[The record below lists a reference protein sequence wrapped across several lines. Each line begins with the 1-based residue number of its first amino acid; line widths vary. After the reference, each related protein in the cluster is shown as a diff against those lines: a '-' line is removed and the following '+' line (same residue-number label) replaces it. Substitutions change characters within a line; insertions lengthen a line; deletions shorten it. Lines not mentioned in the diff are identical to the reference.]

1 MLISDNNVRIEI
13 MEPGKLKE
21 LFIGVIGNSDGI
33 RNLHLIKSPTGV
45 PRLISQLYRLYQA
58 DILGVPF
65 LLASTDLNG
74 AGVRQIIAHN
84 QILKKAVKKPVTFV
98 VNHLKAHQLRS
109 LMRQKINFI
118 DTSGNFFIPDALLVF
133 RKLKN
138 EIRENRENP
147 STWVKVSVIKQILTE
162 ELNNYTVS
170 DFAGAFQI
178 SNMHASRLVTEL
190 NSFGLIKINKEG
202 VSKHIQFLNKPELWK
217 QVMNLI
223 GSPVVK
229 RIYTNSKIKNA
240 KLAGLTALGET
251 TLLEAGLLQTLAIG
265 KKRYRDLQKEIIP
278 TEQEEAKYC
287 LEIWEWEPEHLSA
300 EKQVDPISLYLS
312 LQNQDDDRV
321 QIALQ
326 EIIKEAVGV

>member
-1 MLISDNNVRIEI
+1 MLITDIYVRMET
-13 MEPGKLKE
+13 MEPAKLKE
-21 LFIGVIGNSDGI
+21 LFNGAIGNHDGI
-33 RNLHLIKSPTGV
+33 RNIHPTKSPMGI
-45 PRLISQLYRLYQA
+45 PRLISQLYSLYEA

-65 LLASTDLNG
+65 LLASTDLKE

-84 QILKKAVKKPVTFV
+84 EILKKAVKKPVTFV
-98 VNHLKAHQLRS
+98 VNHLKAHQLKS
-109 LMRQKINFI
+109 LMTQKINFI

-138 EIRENRENP
+138 EVRENRENP
-147 STWVKVSVIKQILTE
+147 STWVKVSIIKQILTG
-162 ELNNYTVS
+162 ELNDYTVS

-190 NSFGLIKINKEG
+190 NSFGLIKIKKEG
-202 VSKHIQFLNKPELWK
+202 VSKHIQFLNKQELWK
-217 QVMNLI
+217 YAMNSI

-229 RIYTNSKIKNA
+229 RIYTNSKLKNA
-240 KLAGLTALGET
+240 KFAGLTALGET
-251 TLLEAGLLQTLAIG
+251 TLLEAGPIQTLAIG
-265 KKRYRDLQKEIIP
+265 KKRHKELQEEIIP
-278 TEQEEAKYC
+278 IEQEEAKFC
-287 LEIWEWEPEHLSA
+287 LEIWEWEPEQLSV

-326 EIIKEAVGV
+326 EIVKEIVGV